1 MSTGPRVL
9 ILLPA
14 AGASSR
20 MRGRDK
26 LLEPVRGQPLL
37 RDRVAAALD
46 LGLDVAVT
54 LPPDR
59 PERADTLR
67 DLVGPRLHLMTVND
81 AATGMSASLRAG
93 ADRARAG
100 GYAGLM
106 VVLPDLPDLLTQD
119 LKTVL
124 QANDSRSI
132 LRATSQDGRAGHPVI
147 FPADV
152 LPTLA
157 RLTGDDGARDILR
170 THPVRHLALP
180 DTRATTDLDTP
191 EAWATWR
198 ARNGG

>member
-1 MSTGPRVL
+1 MSTLPRVL

-54 LPPDR
+54 LAVDR

-67 DLVGPRLHLMTVND
+67 DLIGPRLHLMTVND
-81 AATGMSASLRAG
+81 AATGLSASLRAG
-93 ADRARAG
+93 ADRARDG

-119 LKTVL
+119 LKTAL
-124 QANDSRSI
+124 QDFDSKTI
-132 LRATSQDGRAGHPVI
+132 LRATSEDSRAGHPVI
-147 FPADV
+147 FPTPI
-152 LPTLA
+152 LPALA
-157 RLTGDDGARDILR
+157 RLTGDEGARDILR
-170 THPVRHLALP
+170 TYPVRHVALP
-180 DTRATTDLDTP
+180 GTRATTDLDTP
-191 EAWATWR
+191 EAWAAWR
-198 ARNGG
+198 ARDGR